1 VKYLSVTRRRISVRE
16 RLQDRAI
23 SSRLRR
29 FRVSFIAAAR
39 GLALLADSSGTT
51 LSYEL
56 WSDQRGALSGFV
68 RHMSGA
74 D

>member
-1 VKYLSVTRRRISVRE
+1 
-16 RLQDRAI
+16 
-23 SSRLRR
+23 
-29 FRVSFIAAAR
+29 VSFIAAAR